1 MLRYDSKQWLN
12 LITITF
18 VACIIEQDMDL
29 PWRRNCHTAFWSFK
43 LLESGK
49 GEIPKSDRAE
59 IGAVLNLI
67 QRGVAVWPIHCARSL
82 RDGSSRPKNPCA
94 DKPASSNIR
103 LLCSAS
109 GPLFCLVLRDE
120 PVHLF
125 LDFSSAPHH
134 TGWLQIAA
142 CCVRMVVKSDL
153 ASSSIILPGSAR
165 HRSNRILS

>member
-1 MLRYDSKQWLN
+1 M
-12 LITITF
+12 
-18 VACIIEQDMDL
+18 C
-29 PWRRNCHTAFWSFK
+29 TAFWSFK
-43 LLESGK
+43 LLDSGK

-59 IGAVLNLI
+59 IGAALNLI
-67 QRGVAVWPIHCARSL
+67 QRGVAVWPIHRARSL

-134 TGWLQIAA
+134 TSWLQIAA
-142 CCVRMVVKSDL
+142 RCVRGLLNLIWLPPLSFYLAARDVAPTGFYRDRAKREKTRQKEFSSEHLFGIATKRCSQKS
-153 ASSSIILPGSAR
+153 
-165 HRSNRILS
+165 

>member
-1 MLRYDSKQWLN
+1 MTVKVSLATLARERVEWVGPD
-12 LITITF
+12 
-18 VACIIEQDMDL
+18 
-29 PWRRNCHTAFWSFK
+29 
-43 LLESGK
+43 SGK

-67 QRGVAVWPIHCARSL
+67 QRGVAVWPIHRARSL

-134 TGWLQIAA
+134 TSWLQIAA
-142 CCVRMVVKSDL
+142 RCVRPSLFDR
-153 ASSSIILPGSAR
+153 STRAR
-165 HRSNRILS
+165 GAKALTPC